1 MRSRTSR
8 CNCNAGKSCASSA
21 NRVRASRCAPTP
33 SWACFH
39 PASRRKAVAS
49 CSRGA
54 TCCNWTKPHC
64 CRCAARTWPWFSR
77 SRCRPSTRLLP
88 SASKSPSHF
97 PCNATAGAWAR
108 RVLKL
113 RDSVGLPAPA
123 ALRHSYPFRLSGG
136 QRQRVVIAM
145 ALALEPSLLIADE
158 PTTALDVT
166 TQAQILALIR
176 RIQRD
181 KGMGVMFV
189 THDFGVVAEIAHRV
203 AVMEQGRLVEL
214 GPARQLLDAPR
225 HPYTRKLIAA
235 VPHGRAHPP
244 SATAAETVLE
254 VHHLRKTYVTGGGW
268 WRPKRVVVA
277 VDDVSFSV
285 RRGETLGIVGE

>member
-1 MRSRTSR
+1 M
-8 CNCNAGKSCASSA
+8 SA
-21 NRVRASRCAPTP
+21 NAIM
-33 SWACFH
+33 
-39 PASRRKAVAS
+39 
-49 CSRGA
+49 G
-54 TCCNWTKPHC
+54 
-64 CRCAARTWPWFSR
+64 
-77 SRCRPSTRLLP
+77 LLP
-88 SASKSPSHF
+88 PGIVAQGGRILFQGRDLLQLDEAALLPLRGKDAMVFQEPLSALNPLMTVGEQMVLRVHRSGRSD
-97 PCNATAGAWAR
+97 NAQAWGR
-108 RVLKL
+108 RVLEL
-113 RDSVGLPAPA
+113 LEFVGLPDPA

-158 PTTALDVT
+158 PATALDVT

-176 RIQRD
+176 RIQQD

-214 GPARQLLDAPR
+214 GPAEQLLNAPQ

-235 VPHGRAHPP
+235 VPHGRAQP
-244 SATAAETVLE
+244 SAIAAETVLA
-254 VHHLRKTYVTGGGW
+254 VRHLCKTHVTGGRW

-277 VDDVSFSV
+277 VMM
-285 RRGETLGIVGE
+285 